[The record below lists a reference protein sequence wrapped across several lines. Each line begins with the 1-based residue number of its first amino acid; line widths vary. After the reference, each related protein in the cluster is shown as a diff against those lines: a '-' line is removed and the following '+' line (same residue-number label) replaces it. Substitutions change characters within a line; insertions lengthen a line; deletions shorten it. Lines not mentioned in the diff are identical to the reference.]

1 MGVEMADSSWGCWV
15 VLVKYGQGRALSL
28 DVGFK
33 SCLSHLTHSRPS
45 EPVVLSELS
54 KAVLFFSPSLSGDH
68 LAIALLENGQCV
80 GLFKSDNGL

>member
-1 MGVEMADSSWGCWV
+1 MLGGVGEIWAGSGFVSF
-15 VLVKYGQGRALSL
+15 LFE

-45 EPVVLSELS
+45 EPVMLSELS

-68 LAIALLENGQCV
+68 LAIALLKNGECV
-80 GLFKSDNGL
+80 GLFKNDNGL

>member
-1 MGVEMADSSWGCWV
+1 MLGGVGEIWAGSGFVSF
-15 VLVKYGQGRALSL
+15 LFE

-33 SCLSHLTHSRPS
+33 SCLSHFTHSRPS

-68 LAIALLENGQCV
+68 LAIALLEKGECM

>member
-1 MGVEMADSSWGCWV
+1 MGMLGGVGEIWAGSGFVSF
-15 VLVKYGQGRALSL
+15 LFE

-33 SCLSHLTHSRPS
+33 SCLSHLTRSRPS

-68 LAIALLENGQCV
+68 LAIALLENGECV
-80 GLFKSDNGL
+80 GLFKNDNGL